1 MVYIKTFPMQ
11 NLSKKGLLLASF
23 LLFSC
28 HDSKKFSFSS
38 PEEAIGCCR
47 DFLGDIKEKDMSD
60 IRTLAEVSNKW
71 IELRD
76 SSIVCMERD
85 SSFILNEDIVTSF
98 IGLTDSIKTEIT
110 NAAVS
115 KNRTIEELYN
125 FKRLTVSKEKRIDER
140 TYDDAIAFFKS
151 LDKYTVYKDISK
163 AVKLYKELF
172 ATTVNNLKKEGD
184 LLNFITKEDVLFRS
198 LMANLDKVSQ
208 EDLADLTK
216 KTSAMVFD
224 VYKGL
229 GDDEVSRRVQSY
241 LTMRFNRRIIQNAE
255 ACHDLL
261 AENHK
266 LSDGQLQNFRWMLIQ
281 PFITIDDEGFSL
293 LTEEQLDLLQEL
305 AKSLPGD
312 LSRADRMSG
321 TNSQENEKLLKEL
334 PMYFFKFYL
343 KSIL

>member
-1 MVYIKTFPMQ
+1 MEYIKTFPKQ
-11 NLSKKGLLLASF
+11 NLSRIGLLLASF
-23 LLFSC
+23 LLLSC
-28 HDSKKFSFSS
+28 HDSKKISFSS
-38 PEEAIGCCR
+38 PAEAIDCCR
-47 DFLGDIKEKDMSD
+47 DFLGDIKKKDMSD
-60 IRTLAEVSNKW
+60 LKTLAEVSNKW

-85 SSFILNEDIVTSF
+85 SSFVLNEDIVTSF
-98 IGLTDSIKTEIT
+98 IDLTDSIKTEIT
-110 NAAVS
+110 NAATS
-115 KNRTIEELYN
+115 KNRSIVELYN
-125 FKRLTVSKEKRIDER
+125 FKRLTVSKEKKVDER
-140 TYDDAIAFFKS
+140 TYNDAIAFFQN
-151 LDKYTVYKDISK
+151 LDKSSIQNDISK
-163 AVKLYKELF
+163 TVELYKNLF
-172 ATTVNNLKKEGD
+172 VSTVNNLKKEGD
-184 LLNFITKEDVLFRS
+184 LLNFITEEDMLFRS

-216 KTSAMVFD
+216 RTSSMIFD

-229 GDDEVSRRVQSY
+229 GDDEVSRRVLSY

-261 AENHK
+261 SANRK

-293 LTEEQLDLLQEL
+293 LTEEQHEQMQEL
-305 AKSLPGD
+305 AKNLPGD
-312 LSRADRMSG
+312 LSSIDRMS
-321 TNSQENEKLLKEL
+321 NADSKESEKLMKEL

>member
-1 MVYIKTFPMQ
+1 MEYIKTFPKQ
-11 NLSKKGLLLASF
+11 NLSKIGLLLASF

-28 HDSKKFSFSS
+28 HDSKKISFSS
-38 PEEAIGCCR
+38 PAEAIDCCR
-47 DFLGDIKEKDMSD
+47 DFLGDIKKKDLTD
-60 IRTLAEVSNKW
+60 VKTLAEVSNKW

-85 SSFILNEDIVTSF
+85 SSFVLNEDIVTSF

-115 KNRTIEELYN
+115 KNRSVEELYN
-125 FKRLTVSKEKRIDER
+125 FKRLTVPKGKNIDER
-140 TYDDAIAFFKS
+140 TYNDAIAFFQN
-151 LDKYTVYKDISK
+151 LDKSSIQNDISK
-163 AVKLYKELF
+163 TVELYKNLF
-172 ATTVNNLKKEGD
+172 ATTVNNLKKERD
-184 LLNFITKEDVLFRS
+184 LLNFITEEDVLFRS

-216 KTSAMVFD
+216 KTSSMIFD

-229 GDDEVSRRVQSY
+229 GDDEVSRRVLSY

-255 ACHDLL
+255 ACHNLL
-261 AENHK
+261 SANHK

-293 LTEEQLDLLQEL
+293 LTEEQLEQLQDL

-312 LSRADRMSG
+312 LSKADRLSG
-321 TNSQENEKLLKEL
+321 ANNKDNEKLLKEL
-334 PMYFFKFYL
+334 PMYFF
-343 KSIL
+343 